1 MIFHY
6 SVFCRIYPCVLTG
19 YIIYNKCIC
28 CNVARCQRNNHSQ
41 DASDCGVGYV
51 GLLNPLLSLLCPPGK
66 NREITWFT
74 KPYLRGW
81 CYLVIVK
88 LKFLIMKLYLG
99 GDVSKGYAD
108 WIILSEKNK
117 LFWKT
122 FSLIR
127 KIVSHL
133 LKIVK
138 VAVFLLISVNGL
150 VWTWSIEHYLLQLYL
165 NRGKWI
171 VTN

>member
-1 MIFHY
+1 
-6 SVFCRIYPCVLTG
+6 
-19 YIIYNKCIC
+19 
-28 CNVARCQRNNHSQ
+28 
-41 DASDCGVGYV
+41 
-51 GLLNPLLSLLCPPGK
+51 
-66 NREITWFT
+66 
-74 KPYLRGW
+74 
-81 CYLVIVK
+81 
-88 LKFLIMKLYLG
+88 MKLYLG

-150 VWTWSIEHYLLQLYL
+150 V
-165 NRGKWI
+165 
-171 VTN
+171 